1 MTRPVRIFING
12 FGRIGRT
19 VFRQIIAGS
28 PAIEITGINDV
39 APLDTCAYLL
49 RYDSVFGPFPALVEV
64 APGALIVAGRQV
76 PFHAVQ
82 DLRQL
87 DLSGVD
93 VVLECTGRAG
103 SREVAMAGL
112 DAGAAR
118 VLISGPSQA
127 ADLTYVIGASGAVPQ
142 DARILSN
149 ASCTTN
155 AIAPLLRAVHA
166 RCGIERAHVTTIH
179 CATASQPTTDRPG
192 ETLERSR
199 ASHESIV
206 PTSTSAAAQVL
217 KVLPALQG
225 RLSIAAARI
234 PTISVSAIDAV
245 IQCAAPPGKV
255 EALLDSITDG
265 TIIGASHDPCV
276 SVDFRGRTES
286 LILARTETQVVGDG
300 QLRIFGWYDNEAGF
314 SARMLDMTQRLAHP
328 I

>member
-1 MTRPVRIFING
+1 M
-12 FGRIGRT
+12 
-19 VFRQIIAGS
+19 
-28 PAIEITGINDV
+28 
-39 APLDTCAYLL
+39 
-49 RYDSVFGPFPALVEV
+49 
-64 APGALIVAGRQV
+64 
-76 PFHAVQ
+76 
-82 DLRQL
+82 
-87 DLSGVD
+87 
-93 VVLECTGRAG
+93 
-103 SREVAMAGL
+103 
-112 DAGAAR
+112 
-118 VLISGPSQA
+118 
-127 ADLTYVIGASGAVPQ
+127 GASGALPQ

-155 AIAPLLRAVHA
+155 AIAPLLCAVHA

-245 IQCAAPPGKV
+245 IQCATPPGNA
-255 EALLDSITDG
+255 EALLDSLTDG

-276 SVDFRGRTES
+276 SVDFRGRSES
-286 LILARTETQVVGDG
+286 LILARTETQMVGDG

-314 SARMLDMTQRLAHP
+314 SARMRDMAQRLAHP